1 GLRLQP
7 LAAGMNVRG
16 SQEKKAVP
24 IRTDSS
30 RTRTFPTAPGHPDP
44 KQIKHWAA
52 GGEDWS
58 ER

>member
-1 GLRLQP
+1 
-7 LAAGMNVRG
+7 MNVRG